1 MTSLKPLP
9 ELNSKKSTLIFSKRP
24 LSHSNS
30 LLKVLMLKRLILMKL
45 SWSVVQQE
53 SQKSDNWL
61 NNSSMVKN
69 PTQVSILM
77 RLFAMVL
84 PFKVVSFADKTLKME
99 ELSSLMLPHFLLVL
113 KLSVVLW
120 AKSFQKVHTFQP
132 RNLKSSQLIKI
143 IKKQSQFKF
152 SKVKDH

>member
-113 KLSVVLW
+113 KLSVVL
-120 AKSFQKVHTFQP
+120 
-132 RNLKSSQLIKI
+132 
-143 IKKQSQFKF
+143 
-152 SKVKDH
+152 

>member
-53 SQKSDNWL
+53 SQKLDNWL

-69 PTQVSILM
+69 PTQVSIPM

-84 PFKVVSFADKTLKME
+84 LSKVVLFVDKILKTE
-99 ELSSLMLPHFLLVL
+99 KVLSLLMLLHFLLVY
-113 KLSVVLW
+113 KLLEES
-120 AKSFQKVHTFQP
+120 
-132 RNLKSSQLIKI
+132 
-143 IKKQSQFKF
+143 
-152 SKVKDH
+152 

>member
-9 ELNSKKSTLIFSKRP
+9 ELNSKKSTLIFSKTLEP
-24 LSHSNS
+24 LK
-30 LLKVLMLKRLILMKL
+30 LAIEGADVKRLILMKL

-84 PFKVVSFADKTLKME
+84 LFKVVSFADKTLKME
-99 ELSSLMLPHFLLVL
+99 ELSLLMLPHFLLVL
-113 KLSVVLW
+113 KLSVVL
-120 AKSFQKVHTFQP
+120 
-132 RNLKSSQLIKI
+132 
-143 IKKQSQFKF
+143 
-152 SKVKDH
+152 